1 MGFLDCLA
9 GIMQIFSAT
18 YLPGSL
24 LVLLTQS
31 AIPIS
36 MALSSCFL
44 KATYH
49 PTQYAAA
56 IVVCSGIILVL
67 APSLFGS
74 DGGDDGGNTV
84 SS

>member
-9 GIMQIFSAT
+9 GIMQIFAAT

-24 LVLLTQS
+24 LILLLQS

-44 KATYH
+44 GATYH
-49 PTQYAAA
+49 VTQYVAAT
-56 IVVCSGIILVL
+56 IVCAGIILVL
-67 APSLFGS
+67 APSLFG
-74 DGGDDGGNTV
+74 GGDDGGGNTV
-84 SS
+84 SSR